1 MVRKRVETV
10 TTVPRYL
17 GKMRRIGEAVT
28 GDPQLAMFYA
38 ISLMAAQ
45 RAGYGRYKSAWETV
59 RINLANANIPSA
71 LFGLCKA
78 AMNEYINKVQTKK
91 EMSPD
96 DWRAKWERIITPRA
110 CDIIEE
116 TLARTATAT
125 QAPQTPAPKG

>member
-17 GKMRRIGEAVT
+17 GKMRRIGEAIT

-38 ISLMAAQ
+38 ISLLAAQ
-45 RAGYGRYKSAWETV
+45 RAGYGRYKTAWDIV
-59 RINLANANIPSA
+59 KKNLVEANVPAA
-71 LFGLCKA
+71 LHGLCKA
-78 AMNEYINKVQTKK
+78 AMNEYINKVLTKK
-91 EMSPD
+91 EMSPE

-110 CDIIEE
+110 CDVIEE
-116 TLARTATAT
+116 TLSRLPAST

>member
-45 RAGYGRYKSAWETV
+45 RSGYGKYKSAWEV
-59 RINLANANIPSA
+59 VKRDLVEANIPAA
-71 LFGLCKA
+71 LHGLCKA
-78 AMNEYINKVQTKK
+78 ATNEFINKVLTKK
-91 EMSPD
+91 EMSPE
-96 DWRAKWERIITPRA
+96 DWRAKWGRVITPQA
-110 CDIIEE
+110 CDVIERALSE
-116 TLARTATAT
+116 LPA
-125 QAPQTPAPKG
+125 APQASPQPAPKG

>member
-45 RAGYGRYKSAWETV
+45 RAGYGKYKSAWEIV
-59 RINLANANIPSA
+59 KRALVEANIPAA
-71 LFGLCKA
+71 LHGLCKA
-78 AMNEYINKVQTKK
+78 AMNEFINKVMTKK
-91 EMSPD
+91 EMSPE
-96 DWRAKWERIITPRA
+96 DWRAKWERVIGANA
-110 CDIIEE
+110 CDVIMD
-116 TLARTATAT
+116 TLAHLPGAT
-125 QAPQTPAPKG
+125 QASPQPAPKG

>member
-17 GKMRRIGEAVT
+17 GKMRRIGEAIT

-45 RAGYGRYKSAWETV
+45 RSGYGKYKSAWE
-59 RINLANANIPSA
+59 ILKKNLVEAKIASA
-71 LFGLCKA
+71 KHGLCKA
-78 AMNEYINKVQTKK
+78 AMNEYINKVMTKK

-96 DWRAKWERIITPRA
+96 DWRAKWAPVIGDDACDVIERTLSELPRA
-110 CDIIEE
+110 PQ
-116 TLARTATAT
+116 ASP
-125 QAPQTPAPKG
+125 QAPPKG